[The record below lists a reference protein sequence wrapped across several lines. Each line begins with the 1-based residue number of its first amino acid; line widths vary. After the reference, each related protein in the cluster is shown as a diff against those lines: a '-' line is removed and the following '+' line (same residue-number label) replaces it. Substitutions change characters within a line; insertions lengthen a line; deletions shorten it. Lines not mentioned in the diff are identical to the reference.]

1 MRDVSLSELA
11 TACGSSPFHLARAFT
26 AQFGLPPHA
35 YLNNLRV
42 MHAKRMIRA
51 GVRLAEVAY
60 AVGYCDQSHLNR
72 RFKKIVGVT
81 PSQYAR
87 RTDR

>member
-1 MRDVSLSELA
+1 VRDVSLSELA
-11 TACGSSPFHLARAFT
+11 KACGSSPFHLARAFNV
-26 AQFGLPPHA
+26 QLGLPPHA

-42 MHAKRMIRA
+42 MHAKRMIRTGTA
-51 GVRLAEVAY
+51 LAEVAY

-81 PSQYAR
+81 PSQYAQR
-87 RTDR
+87 SG